1 MLWMRCQCFALLISS
16 LYMHCSSFSY
26 GFHSSRSR
34 PLAFVSP
41 ASSCQSIR
49 CSSSTSRRHL
59 GSFQVPN
66 GRRGSYNSR
75 SNIRQAN
82 NDSIDRKVS
91 LEGVTPRVYPQR
103 WVQLLYLSLLALLS
117 DWICFGVA
125 AVPSTFEAL
134 YPGHSAESLVDIFL
148 FTNVVS
154 CFLVTDTVRQIGLE
168 KAIKGAAILMS
179 LGCIFRSG
187 LEPLWLFT
195 QHLLQYISVAIPSAG
210 AASSTAVTLSTTQLL
225 AQVAPT
231 SFPLLVAGTVMVG
244 AAQPFFQCTPPLLS
258 AIWFGPEERATS
270 TAVALN
276 FNQIGIATAFL
287 VGGNMASDPKGLVS
301 YFALISLVCVAVTI
315 GTMLQFVDKPPIPPS
330 CSELEKVLK
339 NEKEPPFLETA
350 KRLFSTEGF
359 TRALLAFI
367 CSISI
372 TNVVGKSFPTSFF
385 LETQK

>member
-1 MLWMRCQCFALLISS
+1 MNV
-16 LYMHCSSFSY
+16 SSF
-26 GFHSSRSR
+26 F
-34 PLAFVSP
+34 F
-41 ASSCQSIR
+41 
-49 CSSSTSRRHL
+49 
-59 GSFQVPN
+59 
-66 GRRGSYNSR
+66 
-75 SNIRQAN
+75 
-82 NDSIDRKVS
+82 DS
-91 LEGVTPRVYPQR
+91 Q
-103 WVQLLYLSLLALLS
+103 
-117 DWICFGVA
+117 
-125 AVPSTFEAL
+125 
-134 YPGHSAESLVDIFL
+134 
-148 FTNVVS
+148 
-154 CFLVTDTVRQIGLE
+154 
-168 KAIKGAAILMS
+168 
-179 LGCIFRSG
+179 G

-330 CSELEKVLK
+330 W
-339 NEKEPPFLETA
+339 
-350 KRLFSTEGF
+350 
-359 TRALLAFI
+359 
-367 CSISI
+367 
-372 TNVVGKSFPTSFF
+372 
-385 LETQK
+385 

>member
-179 LGCIFRSG
+179 LGCVFRSG
-187 LEPLWLFT
+187 ELLFIYFIT
-195 QHLLQYISVAIPSAG
+195 RTTSLSIFKAVLLMH
-210 AASSTAVTLSTTQLL
+210 TQL
-225 AQVAPT
+225 T
-231 SFPLLVAGTVMVG
+231 
-244 AAQPFFQCTPPLLS
+244 
-258 AIWFGPEERATS
+258 
-270 TAVALN
+270 
-276 FNQIGIATAFL
+276 
-287 VGGNMASDPKGLVS
+287 
-301 YFALISLVCVAVTI
+301 
-315 GTMLQFVDKPPIPPS
+315 
-330 CSELEKVLK
+330 
-339 NEKEPPFLETA
+339 
-350 KRLFSTEGF
+350 
-359 TRALLAFI
+359 
-367 CSISI
+367 
-372 TNVVGKSFPTSFF
+372 
-385 LETQK
+385 